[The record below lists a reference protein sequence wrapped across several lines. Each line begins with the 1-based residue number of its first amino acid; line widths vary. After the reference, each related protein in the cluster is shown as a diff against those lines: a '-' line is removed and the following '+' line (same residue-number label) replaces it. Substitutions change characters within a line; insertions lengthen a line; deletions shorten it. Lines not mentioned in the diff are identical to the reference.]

1 MTDPTAIRRVLEF
14 WFGAPYDPARDE
26 TRKAWWRKNAGFDA
40 RISLRFGALH
50 DEAGRGELDDWQAGA
65 EGCLALV
72 ILLDQFS
79 RNLYR
84 GDARSWVNDAGALAV
99 ARHAIATG
107 FDQGRVSVERV
118 FLYMPFMHSESLAD
132 QDQCLALFQALPDGN
147 GASAN
152 QKAAQRHREIIE
164 RFGRFPHRN
173 EILGRPST
181 PEEIAFLAQ
190 PGSSF

>member
-50 DEAGRGELDDWQAGA
+50 DEAGLGELDDWQADA

-99 ARHAIATG
+99 ARHSIATG
-107 FDQGRVSVERV
+107 FGQERVSVERG
-118 FLYMPFMHSESLAD
+118 FLYMPFMHSESMVIHEQAMM
-132 QDQCLALFQALPDGN
+132 LF
-147 GASAN
+147 SAPGLEDN
-152 QKAAQRHREIIE
+152 LRAERQHLEILK
-164 RFGRFPHRN
+164 RFGRYPHRN
-173 EILGRPST
+173 EVLLRPT
-181 PEEIAFLAQ
+181 TAEESAFLRNE
-190 PGSSF
+190 GRGF